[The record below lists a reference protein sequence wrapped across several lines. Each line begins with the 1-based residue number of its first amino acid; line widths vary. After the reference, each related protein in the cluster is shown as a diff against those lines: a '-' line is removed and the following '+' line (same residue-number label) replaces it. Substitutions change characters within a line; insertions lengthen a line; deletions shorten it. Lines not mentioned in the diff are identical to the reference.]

1 MLKLDE
7 NLKDLND
14 EMLGYRLFQANS
26 SLRNAI
32 KIQDFETRIA
42 KIRDFRD
49 AVAIEIECRNYN
61 K

>member
-7 NLKDLND
+7 NLKDLSD

-26 SLRNAI
+26 ALTNAI
-32 KIQDFETRIA
+32 KIQDFAVRIE
-42 KIRDFRD
+42 KIRDHRD
-49 AVAIEIECRNYN
+49 AIVIEIECRNSN

>member
-7 NLKDLND
+7 NLKDLSN

-26 SLRNAI
+26 ALKHAI
-32 KIQDFETRIA
+32 KIQDFAVRID
-42 KIRDFRD
+42 KIRDHLD
-49 AVAIEIECRNYN
+49 AILIEIDCRNWN